1 MNYLIVT
8 DTFPPEIRSSAI
20 LMYELADF
28 ISKENNVDVI
38 TLQPNNNLSSNIKL
52 PRISKIN
59 NLTIHRLRYFKT
71 HNINYLLRGF
81 LEFLMPVYL
90 MIYIL
95 IFIKKIDFCITYS
108 PPIFLGNIFFLL
120 KKIYKAKI
128 ILNVQDIFPQNAID
142 LGIIKN
148 KLIIKF
154 LEYIEKKNYK
164 NSDLITFHSI
174 GNRNFFLKKNIQ
186 FKKKTYVLN
195 NWVKITNIQLEK
207 NYKDKSKL
215 RFIFGGVLG
224 PSQGLKNFLKG
235 IIESKNKNNLIL
247 DFYGNGTEKK
257 DLMEF
262 VKSNNIHVNFYNFL
276 DSEKYDKALLN
287 ADIGLV
293 SLSSENKTPV
303 VPGKLLV
310 MMSRKLPIFAC
321 TNLESDVVDILKKS
335 NSGVWSIND
344 QIKDIANKIDFLF
357 DNFELLYTYSENSY
371 KYCLFN
377 FDKNNI
383 LNSFLKKIKD
393 L

>member
-20 LMYELADF
+20 LMHELSNF
-28 ISKENNVDVI
+28 ISKDNYVDVI

-52 PRISKIN
+52 PRVTKIN
-59 NLTIHRLRYFKT
+59 NLTVHRLNYFKT

-81 LEFLMPVYL
+81 LELLMPIYF
-90 MIYIL
+90 MIYIF
-95 IFIKKIDFCITYS
+95 IFIKKINFCITYS
-108 PPIFLGNIFFLL
+108 PPIFLGNMFFFL

-142 LGIIKN
+142 LGIIKS

-154 LEYIEKKNYK
+154 LTYIEKKNYK
-164 NSDLITFHSI
+164 NSDLITFHSN
-174 GNRNFFLKKNIQ
+174 GNKNYFLKKNLE

-195 NWVKITNIQLEK
+195 NWVKTKNIQYSK
-207 NYKDKSKL
+207 DYKDKSKL

-235 IIESKNKNNLIL
+235 IVESKNKKNLSI

-262 VKSNNIHVNFYNFL
+262 VKLNNIDANFYNFL
-276 DSEKYDKALLN
+276 DSEEYDKALLN

-321 TNLESDVVDILKKS
+321 TNVESDVADILNKS
-335 NSGVWSIND
+335 NSGVWSINN
-344 QIKDIANKIDFLF
+344 QIQDIANKVDFLF

-371 KYCLFN
+371 KYCLSN
-377 FDKNNI
+377 FDKNDI
-383 LNSFLKKIKD
+383 LNRFLKKIED